1 MGNLLLIFFLAM
13 AIISSKS
20 SSSDSY
26 TLSLINGV
34 EELLTE
40 TAPEICNGLLG
51 ECHQNYNQDDD
62 ISRRTRRGRNIGEKA
77 RYISYDALK
86 KDKAPCKRRGRSYYG
101 CGRPGKANPYRRGC
115 SAITH
120 CARTID

>member
-1 MGNLLLIFFLAM
+1 MGNLLLIFFLAI

-34 EELLTE
+34 KELSTE
-40 TAPEICNGLLG
+40 MA
-51 ECHQNYNQDDD
+51 HYHQDDD
-62 ISRRTRRGRNIGEKA
+62 ISRRTKRRRNIGEKA